1 MESTLD
7 NITDP
12 HFGGP
17 PPTRISVRNI
27 VPLCLGLVVGFA
39 SFGIFFGFQVMTM
52 DDHVY
57 IRHNE
62 TLQALK
68 DLLITT
74 MKEKEACL
82 DDDDTMALKVS
93 SLQVKLAGHEVLG
106 NKFVALLQE
115 FESTRQMLE
124 TAQGEKRLQDEA
136 LMEQRGR
143 IETLSTEQEVILQEF
158 NELREDQTRL
168 LEENQILRQQI
179 DEADATLSELRMR
192 ADETDFIMDAVEVR
206 MQRRENFL
214 CRDE

>member
-1 MESTLD
+1 
-7 NITDP
+7 
-12 HFGGP
+12 
-17 PPTRISVRNI
+17 
-27 VPLCLGLVVGFA
+27 
-39 SFGIFFGFQVMTM
+39 
-52 DDHVY
+52 
-57 IRHNE
+57 
-62 TLQALK
+62 
-68 DLLITT
+68 
-74 MKEKEACL
+74 
-82 DDDDTMALKVS
+82 MALKVS